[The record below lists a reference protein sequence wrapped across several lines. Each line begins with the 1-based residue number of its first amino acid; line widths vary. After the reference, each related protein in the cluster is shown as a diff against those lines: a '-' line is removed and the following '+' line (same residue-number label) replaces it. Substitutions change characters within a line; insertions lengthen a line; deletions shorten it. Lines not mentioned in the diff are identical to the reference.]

1 MGIMFSL
8 IEYQSGN
15 FWNNVLVHAVWNMS
29 TMGICHV
36 GFTADKNSLFTLIIT
51 TKSAIIS
58 GGGDFGAESSIISIA
73 GYVVVIVIAWL
84 LIRRSRVSKLN
95 QS

>member
-1 MGIMFSL
+1 MFSL
-8 IEYQSGN
+8 IGYQSGN

-36 GFTADKNSLFTLIIT
+36 GFTADKNSLFTLRIT

-58 GGGDFGAESSIISIA
+58 GGDFGVESSIISIA
-73 GYVVVIVIAWL
+73 GYAVVIVIAWL

>member
-36 GFTADKNSLFTLIIT
+36 GFTADKNSLFTLRIT

-58 GGGDFGAESSIISIA
+58 GGDFGVESSIISIA
-73 GYVVVIVIAWL
+73 GYAVVIVIAWL